1 MSSTLFISSTSN
13 SQIKYLIG
21 LQNKSS
27 MRKKDKVFIVE
38 GIKMYKE
45 TPKDKIVSV
54 YVSESFE
61 KEHMGEL
68 EHYILVSDNVFNQIS
83 DTVTPQGILTI
94 VRQKEYKL
102 EKILDNSKKQLFLI
116 LENIQDP
123 GNLGTMIRT
132 AEGAGVSAVIMS
144 KNTVDMYNPKV
155 IRSTMGSIYRVPFII
170 SEDLES
176 TIDQIKSNNIQVYAA
191 HLNGKNY
198 FDEENYNS
206 STAFLIGNEANGLS
220 DEISQKADKLVKIHM
235 CGQVESLNAAIASAI
250 LMYEAKKK
258 M

>member
-1 MSSTLFISSTSN
+1 MSSKLFISSASN
-13 SQIKYLIG
+13 TQIKYLIG

-27 MRKKDKVFIVE
+27 MRKKDKVFVVE

-45 TPKDKIVSV
+45 TPKDRIVSV

-61 KEHMGEL
+61 KEHIDEL
-68 EHYILVSDNVFNQIS
+68 EDYIIVKDNVFNQIS
-83 DTVTPQGILTI
+83 ETVTPQGILTI
-94 VRQKEYKL
+94 VRQNEYNL
-102 EKILDNSKKQLFLI
+102 EKILDNNRKQLFLI

-123 GNLGTMIRT
+123 GNLGTMLRT
-132 AEGAGVSAVIMS
+132 AEGAGVSAVIIS
-144 KNTVDMYNPKV
+144 RNTVDIHNPKV
-155 IRSTMGSIYRVPFII
+155 IRSTMGSIFRVPFII
-170 SEDLES
+170 SDDLEN
-176 TIDQIKSNNIQVYAA
+176 TIAQMKKKDIQVYAA

-198 FDEENYNS
+198 FDDENYNS

-220 DEISQKADKLVKIHM
+220 KEISEKADKLVKIHM